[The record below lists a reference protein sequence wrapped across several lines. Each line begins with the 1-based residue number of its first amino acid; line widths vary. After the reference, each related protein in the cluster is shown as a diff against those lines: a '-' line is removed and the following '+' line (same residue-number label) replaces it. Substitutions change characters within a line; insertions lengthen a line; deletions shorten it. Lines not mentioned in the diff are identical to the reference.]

1 MDGNSFVLDG
11 TTYQLHGIDAPEAG
25 QICSDGWPA
34 GYEAEEYLGELI
46 DGKQITCIP
55 LAAKSHGETAAI
67 CRADGV
73 DLGAAMVTGGYAFA
87 FVPYSARYISQED
100 AALRA
105 RRGVHAHNCLAPWKW
120 RARLEGHP
128 LGLPAGGRPPSA
140 AREIIDLSGILS
152 ASPIVSREW
161 RGRPRLA
168 RRHVLQ

>member
-1 MDGNSFVLDG
+1 MSIGRLKKAARRSRCFGIAALALLFGASAAAQHVVDGDSFVLDG

-120 RARLEGHP
+120 RARL
-128 LGLPAGGRPPSA
+128 R
-140 AREIIDLSGILS
+140 GI
-152 ASPIVSREW
+152 
-161 RGRPRLA
+161 
-168 RRHVLQ
+168 H